1 MVVVGAV
8 IGLFVAYCALLAMY
22 AVWRD
27 FTLTGAQK
35 VLRTV
40 YVWLVPVVGPMLYL
54 RSTAELAPNAVPSH
68 RWLWP
73 VRWLFYVKPSTISC
87 TPEDAADVTL
97 EQFNQRGF

>member
-1 MVVVGAV
+1 MNRDVRIMVRRLARLHVDRCAKGPADR
-8 IGLFVAYCALLAMY
+8 LRVARPGGRADALSS
-22 AVWRD
+22 V
-27 FTLTGAQK
+27 
-35 VLRTV
+35 
-40 YVWLVPVVGPMLYL
+40 
-54 RSTAELAPNAVPSH
+54 TAELAPNAVPSR

>member
-8 IGLFVAYCALLAMY
+8 IGLFVAYCALLATY

-54 RSTAELAPNAVPSH
+54 RSTAELATDAVPSR

>member
-1 MVVVGAV
+1 MVLVGAV
-8 IGLFVAYCALLAMY
+8 IGLFVAYCALLATY

-27 FTLTGAQK
+27 FTLTGVQK
-35 VLRTV
+35 SLRTV

-54 RSTAELAPNAVPSH
+54 RSTAELAPNAVPSR

-97 EQFNQRGF
+97 EQVTRRGF

>member
-1 MVVVGAV
+1 M
-8 IGLFVAYCALLAMY
+8 
-22 AVWRD
+22 
-27 FTLTGAQK
+27 
-35 VLRTV
+35 
-40 YVWLVPVVGPMLYL
+40 WLVPVVGPMLYL
-54 RSTAELAPNAVPSH
+54 RSTAELAPDALPSR

>member
-1 MVVVGAV
+1 
-8 IGLFVAYCALLAMY
+8 MY

-54 RSTAELAPNAVPSH
+54 RSTAELAPDALPSR